1 MLYTEMGKSAPSRA
15 HELPNHIHDYRKI
28 KVGLMGGS
36 FNPPHKGHYKIAKLA
51 LVSLNLDEVWWL
63 ITPQNPLKISKPAK
77 YSERLRNSKKITKN
91 MPITIKEIE
100 KKIKSKYSYE
110 TIKYLKNHYK
120 NIKFFWL
127 MGADNLINFHQWQKW
142 QKIIKD
148 MPIVIFRRYGYNTKA
163 LKSTTSNIY
172 KNFRTTNIKTCFAR
186 FRKCLANH
194 PKGYG
199 VSICNRIS

>member
-1 MLYTEMGKSAPSRA
+1 
-15 HELPNHIHDYRKI
+15 
-28 KVGLMGGS
+28 
-36 FNPPHKGHYKIAKLA
+36 
-51 LVSLNLDEVWWL
+51 
-63 ITPQNPLKISKPAK
+63 
-77 YSERLRNSKKITKN
+77 
-91 MPITIKEIE
+91 MPIKIKEIE

-172 KNFRTTNIKTCFAR
+172 KNFRINKKKLSDSDFKNLPAWVIVENKEIKISSTEIR
-186 FRKCLANH
+186 KQRKLFRGRN
-194 PKGYG
+194 Y
-199 VSICNRIS
+199 